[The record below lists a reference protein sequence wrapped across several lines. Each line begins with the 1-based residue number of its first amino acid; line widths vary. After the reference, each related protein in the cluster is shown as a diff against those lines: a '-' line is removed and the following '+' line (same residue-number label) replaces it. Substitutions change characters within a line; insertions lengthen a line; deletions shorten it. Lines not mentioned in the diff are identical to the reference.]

1 MTVKKRKIGIINA
14 LSINKADFSPFFE
27 YSTYCG
33 RHSDRQTL
41 MKQILQS
48 HETLMAST
56 FKTFGPAYQPTSSGL
71 PAKPY

>member
-1 MTVKKRKIGIINA
+1 
-14 LSINKADFSPFFE
+14 
-27 YSTYCG
+27 
-33 RHSDRQTL
+33 